1 MAEAGKPE
9 PGQRSDEET
18 LEILRKQSV
27 KKVPMGDGTPLLT
40 DEAADAVKEN
50 INKKGEVWKKK
61 PKKKKL
67 E

>member
-1 MAEAGKPE
+1 MAETGKPE

-27 KKVPMGDGTPLLT
+27 KKVPAGDRTPALT
-40 DEAADAVKEN
+40 GEAANAIQEN
-50 INKKGEVWKKK
+50 IKKKGEVWKKK
-61 PKKKKL
+61 PKKIKP